1 MRVIRR
7 RIAAI
12 LAAGGLDAGGTM
24 PIAGEVVAI
33 ALGDAYQ
40 LAVLGIA
47 DAGQSDAF
55 AAQIDAAVKYGLS
68 RT

>member
-1 MRVIRR
+1 
-7 RIAAI
+7 
-12 LAAGGLDAGGTM
+12 M